1 MIRRPPSSTLF
12 PYPPLSRSLVHPVP
26 RPGRRLR
33 PVCEVLATAP
43 RLLGVVLRTPPSLTT
58 GRKQLLELVVFRIA
72 GHPRGCHAS
81 LLVATICVGSQAAC
95 PFRRC
100 ETTRRAIYG

>member
-12 PYPPLSRSLVHPVP
+12 PYPPLSRSLVHPVL

-72 GHPRGCHAS
+72 GHPRDRKSTRLNSSH
-81 LLVATICVGSQAAC
+81 SQISYAVFC
-95 PFRRC
+95 LKK
-100 ETTRRAIYG
+100 TTKA